1 MKKLTTLL
9 FFTFLVANAQYKIT
23 HYNSSNSNLPHDLCY
38 QIIQD
43 KEGFIWLGTDNGLVK
58 FNGSTFQNFN
68 RNQGLSNSFVIDVF
82 ESDNEKLVAT
92 WGGGCYSFDGKRF
105 KQIIITKDNFSK
117 QLQIVKNSNFIYSL
131 ENRFRINYYNI
142 LTKNV
147 QFYGLYNLKS
157 KLYWCNSDNNQ
168 DRIIANKA
176 ISVNLQIE
184 KIDNEVYCFT
194 DKNSPQFQGILRLN
208 KNFKVEYAFPFL
220 NSFEIIGISKYKSH
234 FKAVTPTSI
243 IEFNNNKILNIENKA
258 FENQR
263 ILQFTENDFFKVY
276 LLQNI
281 KTNSNEIF
289 VEDIKSKKKTIYNS
303 NFLKSPVSDILI
315 SKDNSIWIST
325 YGNGLFL
332 IQKPLI
338 HVDYNILIGNYAF
351 DFVEK
356 PQYNYFLTENFVI
369 INDKKTNA
377 INKFAVATV
386 SSFRKADSDTIFFI
400 KKDPTTSL
408 IRYKDQIMT
417 NKIGP
422 NEIELNNKKIRY
434 GDNRL
439 SYNYKGKWNDVFLN
453 LTSEEKL
460 FLKIK
465 KILFYNNNYWVF
477 SNNGIFILDIHFK
490 LTKRIEVENGL
501 LQNNIITAINYKNK
515 LYLLYFTGYSIIENE
530 IIKNYLFYNNEN
542 DTFNDFVITKNGN
555 VWFAS
560 QKGLVLLKDNSFLK
574 FTRNEGLS
582 SSFYSRI
589 YLNSKNELV
598 ALGNNGVDFI
608 NANYEAKKNNPKI
621 VITNKIK
628 AKPLQ
633 KRTVINSNENFVI
646 KTEIIAFETSKPRLE
661 YKLNEKKWAVQNTGQ
676 FDFTNFSSGTYQIQF
691 RIKYPFSKYIYSP
704 IFLIEKK
711 AVWYLRWYFYIP
723 MFILIL
729 VTTGYLFYRR
739 LKALNARNK
748 RLENLLSA
756 NEKLQF
762 QLNEMRHN
770 VSQDFHDEL
779 GNKIAGITM
788 MSDRLLYDKHIN
800 EQENT
805 SIINRINK
813 DSQELYQ
820 GIRDFIWSID
830 SKNDTLDQLITV
842 LIDFGIELFQNS
854 TISFFT
860 DNQVIDKNIKLPVYW
875 NRQLLLLFK
884 EAMTNAL
891 KHSKANKINLQI
903 KFTDNILMIS
913 LQDNGKGF
921 DDTKIKRKNGII
933 NMFKRAVKIEGLLE
947 IESSS
952 GTKLTFTGKV

>member
-1 MKKLTTLL
+1 MKKLTLL
-9 FFTFLVANAQYKIT
+9 FFFTFLVANAQYKIT
-23 HYNSSNSNLPHDLCY
+23 HYNTSNSNLPHDLCY

-58 FNGSTFQNFN
+58 FNGSTFQNYN

-105 KQIIITKDNFSK
+105 KKNIITKDDFSK

-131 ENRFRINYYNI
+131 ENRFRINCYDI
-142 LTKNV
+142 LTKKV
-147 QFYGLYNLKS
+147 QFYSLSNLNS
-157 KLYWCNSDNNQ
+157 KLYWWNSDNNQ
-168 DRIIANKA
+168 DGIITSRK
-176 ISVNLQIE
+176 ITFNLQIE
-184 KIDNEVYCFT
+184 KIDNKVYCFT

-220 NSFEIIGISKYKSH
+220 NSFEIIGISKCKSH

-243 IEFNNNKILNIENKA
+243 IEFNNNKILNIENKV

-303 NFLKSPVSDILI
+303 DFLKSPVSDILI

-338 HVDYNILIGNYAF
+338 LVDYNILIGNYAF

-356 PQYNYFLTENFVI
+356 PQCNYFLTENFVI

-400 KKDPTTSL
+400 KKDPITSL

-422 NEIELNNKKIRY
+422 NEIELNNKKIRF
-434 GDNRL
+434 GDNQL

-460 FLKIK
+460 FLKMK
-465 KILFYNNNYWVF
+465 KILFYNNDYWVF

-490 LTKRIEVENGL
+490 LTKRIKVENGL

-530 IIKNYLFYNNEN
+530 IIKNYLFNNNEN

-574 FTRNEGLS
+574 FTRSEGLS

-608 NANYEAKKNNPKI
+608 NANYEPKRINPKI

-633 KRTVINSNENFVI
+633 RRTVINSEENFVI
-646 KTEIIAFETSKPRLE
+646 KTEIIAFETSKPRME

-691 RIKYPFSKYIYSP
+691 RIKYPFSKYTYSP

-723 MFILIL
+723 VFILIL
-729 VTTGYLFYRR
+729 ATTGYLFYRR
-739 LKALNARNK
+739 LKTLNARNK
-748 RLENLLSA
+748 RLENLLST

-788 MSDRLLYDKHIN
+788 MSDKLLNDSNFKDL
-800 EQENT
+800 ENNN
-805 SIINRINK
+805 IIKRINK

-860 DNQVIDKNIKLPVYW
+860 DNQVIDKDIKLPVYW

-891 KHSKANKINLQI
+891 KHSKANKISLQI

-933 NMFKRAVKIEGLLE
+933 NMFKRAAKIEGLLE